1 MWKKGGGYTVDPLE
15 VSMDSEAK
23 ITPILIISCV
33 LVATAGLMFGYDV
46 GNSG

>member
-1 MWKKGGGYTVDPLE
+1 MEPLE

-23 ITPILIISCV
+23 ITPILIISC
-33 LVATAGLMFGYDV
+33 LMVATAGLVFGYDV

>member
-1 MWKKGGGYTVDPLE
+1 MLQKGRGYVVDHLE